1 MKRFIVGL
9 TMALCAFITSP
20 ARAQMVT
27 GAGMPGYAQAFRL
40 PARPPTAY
48 EAHVTICSAPGNVL
62 WPGEQPKLTVQIIN
76 KGGTPLT
83 AAGKLEV
90 IGYGTQGQPGD
101 VWTPHVFKIADAGSV
116 PLKVSVAANGFQ
128 NVTVRPRI
136 PARFGGYAFV
146 VDLGP
151 SGRQFL
157 TSVVRTFKATQGRV
171 QYPKFCL
178 DSLPVDVLKRLD
190 VHAIRYGE
198 GYKPTTDKDFPDW
211 YAREGQKLKAYN
223 DANIA
228 VLFMVGGGDFF
239 HPNQPLGRPRP
250 WLNDQGVMQD
260 TKFDLAWL
268 PSYDADF
275 QQWCHQFARD
285 YGWPKGPVN
294 AFSLWNEPWEGIS
307 ISGWGADM
315 LRYRTLYTHMFQG
328 VSEARQSDG
337 AQVLVGGCDSSS
349 NALDKLFPDG
359 AKTFLPMFDF
369 LSIHYQGLDSM
380 ATVKDWVDRKGYGGR
395 VKIWDTESWVAN
407 TDDRVAAVVAG
418 DRAAGYDRAMGVFGG
433 NIVSGDNYWEKV
445 KVFGADG
452 KPTEINT
459 LTTWSTAAAVGASQH
474 FVGERTFQK
483 LLFPNGLP
491 WVMLFHGLAN
501 NPDDGTA
508 VVVGDLGEEFGADQ
522 LPYRTA
528 RGFAERRHKAI
539 LQKQLAALPATTTP
553 EARAALQKQIDTPET
568 LSGAAMTLAADPAF
582 HLYDFYGNAVP
593 AQSGKIVVPL
603 DGRGFFLRADGKP
616 GSFARLTRALQTSRI
631 VGIEPLSVVVHD
643 MTAPID
649 THPTL
654 RLSLTNVLNRPVR
667 GTLAVSLGGLTVSA
681 PKTISMKGNETREV
695 PVRITGGAA
704 NASNTYPLIVAFD
717 GGPDGA
723 LTHREDT
730 HCNVIARKTI
740 TVDGKLD
747 DWQGVLPQTVTAG
760 AASRTLTEAAWFPF
774 KAFDADIGAG
784 FATGYLAYD
793 DRNFYFA
800 AKIADSTPDP
810 GMVRFATRSDDDYF
824 YPEVSSVVRLKNP
837 GTAPVRDTDTDTAQP
852 LTWPAGVRRYSYRKE
867 PELPSGNTPAH
878 DNVQIAF
885 NVLPQTEKPWYSH
898 PPGVM
903 FGFTHYKDTDYEYA
917 LNPVAPEY
925 GGGTEIWRL
934 DSPGMPHKH
943 FYPRQPR
950 SPQDGPVSDGKL
962 VITRDGN
969 TRIVEASIPW
979 TELPAVKK
987 RLDAGQTVKFSFRV
1001 NDDKGTGTMEL
1012 SRARSVA
1019 KRNGSFHSDWIEHWA
1034 NEIEFGWG
1042 K

>member
-1 MKRFIVGL
+1 MTRVPLGL
-9 TMALCAFITSP
+9 MLALWTVAVLPS
-20 ARAQMVT
+20 AAQMVT
-27 GAGMPGYAQAFRL
+27 GAGMPGYARTFRL
-40 PARPPTAY
+40 PPKPPTAY
-48 EAHVTICSAPGNVL
+48 EAHVTACSAPGNVL

-76 KGGTPLT
+76 KTDAPLT
-83 AAGKLEV
+83 AAGRIDV
-90 IGYGTQGQPGD
+90 IAYGTKGQPGD
-101 VWTPHVFKIADAGSV
+101 VWTPHVFKIAEAGSV
-116 PLKVSVAANGFQ
+116 PLKVSVGGSGFQ
-128 NVTVRPRI
+128 NITVTPRI
-136 PARFGGYAFV
+136 PARFGGYALV
-146 VDLGP
+146 VDLGQT
-151 SGRQFL
+151 GRQFL

-171 QYPKFCL
+171 QYPRFCL
-178 DSLPVDVLKRLD
+178 DALPVDVLKRLD

-198 GYKPTTDKDFPDW
+198 GYKPTTDKDFAEW
-211 YAREGQKLKAYN
+211 YAREGRKLKAYN
-223 DANIA
+223 DAGVA
-228 VLFMVGGGDFF
+228 VLFMVGGGEFF
-239 HPNQPLGRPRP
+239 GPTQPLGRPRP
-250 WLNDQGVMQD
+250 WLDDKGVMLD

-275 QQWCHQFARD
+275 QQWCRRFARD
-285 YGWPKGPVN
+285 WGWPKGPVN
-294 AFSLWNEPWEGIS
+294 AFSLWNEPWEGLS

-315 LRYRTLYTHMFQG
+315 LRYRELYTRMFQG

-359 AKTFLPMFDF
+359 TNAFLPMFDF
-369 LSIHYQGLDSM
+369 LSMHYQGLDSM
-380 ATVKDWVDRKGYGGR
+380 ATVKDWVNRKGYGGR

-452 KPTEINT
+452 KPTEINA

-474 FVGERTFQK
+474 FVGERAFQR

-491 WVMLFHGLAN
+491 WVMLFNGLAN

-508 VVVGDLGEEFGADQ
+508 VVVGDLGEEFGADH

-528 RGFAERRHKAI
+528 RGFAERRHKAA
-539 LQKQLAALPATTTP
+539 LRKQWAALPATATEERRT
-553 EARAALQKQIDTPET
+553 ALQKQIDMPET
-568 LSGAAMTLAADPAF
+568 LNGATMSVSADPAF

-593 AQSGKIVVPL
+593 AQNGKIVVPL
-603 DGRGFFLRADGKP
+603 DGRGFFLRADGRP
-616 GSFARLTRALQTSRI
+616 GSFARLTRVLQSARI
-631 VGIEPLSVVVHD
+631 DGIEPVAIVAHD
-643 MTAPID
+643 MTAPVD
-649 THPTL
+649 SHPTL

-667 GTLAVSLGGLTVSA
+667 GPLTITLGGLTVDA
-681 PKTISMKGNETREV
+681 PRAVSLKGNETRDV
-695 PVRITGGAA
+695 LVHVTGGAA
-704 NASNTYPLIVAFD
+704 NASNTYPLSVSFD
-717 GGPDGA
+717 GGTGGK
-723 LTHREDT
+723 LTHRENA
-730 HCNVIARKTI
+730 HCNVIARRTI

-747 DWQGVLPQTVTAG
+747 DWQGTLPQTVTAG

-774 KAFDADIGAG
+774 KTFDAGVGAG

-800 AKIADSTPDP
+800 AKVADSTPDP
-810 GMVRFATRSDDDYF
+810 GMVRFATRDDDAYF
-824 YPEVSSVVRLKNP
+824 YPDVSSVVRLQNP
-837 GTAPVRDTDTDTAQP
+837 GTAPVRDTDTDTPQT
-852 LTWPAGVRRYSYRKE
+852 LTWPAGVRRYSYRRD
-867 PELPSGNTPAH
+867 PELPSGNTPSH

-885 NVLPQTEKPWYSH
+885 NALPQSEKPWDPH

-934 DSPGMPHKH
+934 AAPGLPHKH
-943 FYPRQPR
+943 FYPRQPK
-950 SPQDGPVSDGKL
+950 SPLDGPVADGKL
-962 VITRDGN
+962 VVTRDGS
-969 TRIVEASIPW
+969 TRIVEAAIPW
-979 TELPAVKK
+979 TELPAVWK

-1012 SRARSVA
+1012 SRDRSVA
-1019 KRNGSFHSDWIEHWA
+1019 KRNGSFHSDWVEHWA